1 MLSALLQRNVP
12 RKRVAELC
20 FLGEQMPVEEAQAL
34 GIVNLVVPTEA
45 FEAKVA
51 EWANKVASKS
61 PLLLQL
67 GKQALFE
74 QQDMPL
80 LPAISLLS
88 HYLTLVQTTADVK
101 EGVAAFMEKRAAVW
115 KGE

>member
-1 MLSALLQRNVP
+1 
-12 RKRVAELC
+12 
-20 FLGEQMPVEEAQAL
+20 
-34 GIVNLVVPTEA
+34 
-45 FEAKVA
+45 
-51 EWANKVASKS
+51 
-61 PLLLQL
+61 LLLQL